1 MITPPLEL
9 ELEVARRLAREA
21 GQILL
26 EYYQQPTT
34 VEWKGEDD
42 PVTAADR
49 AANRHLVD
57 GLSRLFPGDGI
68 LSEEAPDNGSRLTHD
83 RVWMIDPMDGT
94 KQFIERIPEF
104 SVQIGLT
111 IAGVPQLGVVYH
123 AAVDRL
129 FFSTVGR
136 GAFVE
141 EALTTKR
148 LQVDSERL
156 PARMSSAMSRSHNG
170 PVVNEIMARLG
181 IPNIVQSGSVGLKM
195 GMLAEGRAHLY
206 LHPAQQTNL
215 WDTCAPEAI
224 LREAGGTITDLEGAP
239 LDYLGQGVRN
249 LRGIVASNG
258 TIHQQI
264 LELTRKILPRETAK

>member
-1 MITPPLEL
+1 MSTPPLEL

-68 LSEEAPDNGSRLTHD
+68 LSEEAPDDGSRLTRE

-111 IAGVPQLGVVYH
+111 IAGVPHLGVVYH

-141 EALTTKR
+141 EAWSTKR
-148 LQVDSERL
+148 LQVDPERV
-156 PARMSSAMSRSHNG
+156 PARMSSAMSRSHSS
-170 PVVNEIMARLG
+170 PVVNQIMAQLG
-181 IPNIVQSGSVGLKM
+181 IPHIIQSGSVGLKM

-215 WDTCAPEAI
+215 WDTCGPEAI
-224 LREAGGTITDLEGAP
+224 LREAGGTITDLNGDP

-264 LELTRKILPRETAK
+264 LELTRMILPREAPQ